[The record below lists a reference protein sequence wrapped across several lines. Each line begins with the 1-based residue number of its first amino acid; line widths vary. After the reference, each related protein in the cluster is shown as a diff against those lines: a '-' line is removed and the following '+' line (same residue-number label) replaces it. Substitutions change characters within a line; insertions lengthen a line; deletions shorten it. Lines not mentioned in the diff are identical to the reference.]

1 MPRHRTNP
9 TFKSQI
15 ATIFNRLNR
24 DLLVA
29 DRPENWQPAIAA
41 MSAFLGEVKALLAA
55 DPWLVGCEFI
65 LSSRILSLALTVAAT
80 GTQGRLE
87 LFKGK
92 DEKGWEYQR
101 QIEQEYLPLSGD
113 LRRKAIELSKDY
125 LNNPVFDSLHEAI
138 LWEIFPLLDSMN
150 DQVDPDRF
158 MPYRVIQI
166 GNIFDRLYAFRL
178 RTADPL
184 LQGRAGYKGL
194 LRELYDRKY
203 LRFGTSGVRGRWG
216 NDFTE
221 TRARQVVQAVCDFM
235 NNKNVPSFVGA
246 EDLSGKIVVLGHD
259 TRRNSDVVTRWAAE
273 TCLANGFRIHT
284 GNRDVPTPA
293 LAFYETEVLSQE
305 EVAGLLIATASHNPP
320 EWQGIKFNPRL
331 GYPAPTN
338 LTDFIAFRIN
348 ELQLADE
355 AGGQADVEEARARN
369 MVTGFD
375 PLNRYVDWI
384 KNNGTGN
391 ARIPIDFD
399 RIRRYF
405 YDKMVVIDEMHG
417 SGRGYLTRL
426 VGEAGVRYTVVHAEV
441 DPDLGWQDYANPEE
455 PFNRLLKDTVRDTGA
470 QVGFGMDTDADR
482 FGIVDKGGVY
492 FRPNQILPMLI
503 RYLGVDRGLTGR
515 VIATQTGSP
524 LIEVLAGMIPGNQE
538 NKPAPGALPGY
549 IGQKIY
555 QARYGDISTRAL
567 KHAFAV
573 PVGIKYIE
581 EIRRMDNSYNYLK
594 ELPEDWRDRILIGGE
609 ESSGLTTRGH
619 VTDKDGPWANL
630 LILDMI
636 AYYGTRENNPLHSL
650 QEIWDELIH
659 LPGLWSTFG
668 SSDNSS
674 SHAGRLDVD
683 APLEAKEAFIN
694 YYLDLPQNVAENQL
708 KIAGLKI
715 DYLGGIR
722 YELVEMQLS
731 DVSGD
736 DHYYLRMRASGTEP
750 INRVY
755 IEAADLESG
764 QNMMLEVLDKLEEI
778 TRDVLRK
785 AHSPWHLVDMLSQ
798 SQLTQLTFEAV
809 EDKIEQEGWDLE
821 DIILKIQRMA
831 HQLEKRNYKVIRAW
845 REALRGND
853 ELMFF

>member
-1 MPRHRTNP
+1 MTQN
-9 TFKSQI
+9 FKSQLPFQ
-15 ATIFNRLNR
+15 FNRLNR

-29 DRPENWQPAIAA
+29 DIPETWQPAVAA
-41 MSAFLGEVKALLAA
+41 MSAFLDEVKGLLVEEP
-55 DPWLVGCEFI
+55 DLVESDLV
-65 LSSRILSLALTVAAT
+65 LSSRIFSLLLTLAAT

-87 LFKGK
+87 LYKGK
-92 DEKGWEYQR
+92 DEKGVAYQQ
-101 QIEQEYLPLSGD
+101 QIEGEYIPLTGD
-113 LRRKAIELSKDY
+113 LRRKAIDLAKFY
-125 LNNPVFDSLHEAI
+125 LENPVFDSLREAI
-138 LWEIFPLLDSMN
+138 DWETLPLLHSLN
-150 DQVDPDRF
+150 DQVDPDRY

-166 GNIFDRLYAFRL
+166 GNIFEQLYAFRL
-178 RTADPL
+178 RTADPIL
-184 LQGRAGYKGL
+184 LGLAGKKGL
-194 LRELYDRKY
+194 LREIYDRKY

-235 NNKNVPSFVGA
+235 NNQDVPAYVGA
-246 EDLSGKIVVLGHD
+246 EDLSGRIVVLGHD

-273 TCLANGFRIHT
+273 TCLANGFRLHI

-293 LAFYETEVLSQE
+293 LAFYETEVVPE
-305 EVAGLLIATASHNPP
+305 DEVAGLIIATASHNPP

-338 LTDFIAFRIN
+338 VTDFIAFRIN
-348 ELQLADE
+348 ELQLVDE
-355 AGGQADVEEARARN
+355 AGGQTDVEDARSRGL
-369 MVTGFD
+369 VEGFD
-375 PLNRYVDWI
+375 PLNKYVDWI
-384 KNNGTGN
+384 KNNGNGN

-405 YDKMVVIDEMHG
+405 CDKMIVIDEMHG

-441 DPDLGWQDYANPEE
+441 DPDLGGQDYANPEE
-455 PFNRLLKDTVRDTGA
+455 PFNWLLKQTVVETGA

-524 LIEVLAGMIPGNQE
+524 LIEVLAGMIPGNE
-538 NKPAPGALPGY
+538 DNKPTPGTLPGY

-555 QARYGDISTRAL
+555 QPRHGNIATRAL
-567 KHAFAV
+567 KNAFAV

-581 EIRRMDNSYNYLK
+581 EIRRMDSSYNYLK
-594 ELPEDWRDRILIGGE
+594 ELPDNWRDRILIGGE

-636 AYYGTRENNPLHSL
+636 AYYGTRPEKPLHSL
-650 QEIWDELIH
+650 QEIWDELTH
-659 LPGLWSTFG
+659 LPGLWQSFG
-668 SSDNSS
+668 TSDDPK
-674 SHAGRLDVD
+674 SHAGRADVD
-683 APLEAKEAFIN
+683 APLEAKEAFIDH
-694 YYLDLPQNVAENQL
+694 YLDMPRNVPDFDLE
-708 KIAGLKI
+708 IAGLKI

-731 DVSGD
+731 DESGNN
-736 DHYYLRMRASGTEP
+736 HYYLRMRASGTEP

-755 IEAADLESG
+755 IEAADLKTG
-764 QNMMLEVLDKLEEI
+764 QRMMAE
-778 TRDVLRK
+778 VLRK
-785 AHSPWHLVDMLSQ
+785 LDEITYEVLRDAHSPWHLVDMLSQ
-798 SQLTQLTFEAV
+798 SQLTPLTLSGVKETIAENGWDV
-809 EDKIEQEGWDLE
+809 EDVIG
-821 DIILKIQRMA
+821 KIQRMT
-831 HQLEKRNYKVIRAW
+831 QTLEKRNRKVIGAW
-845 REALRGND
+845 SEALSGLSR
-853 ELMFF
+853 